1 MLGHSA
7 LAVDIE
13 IRALFGG
20 AAMIAID
27 GKSQLLK
34 VGERSVEGIEL
45 VSADAEKAVVE
56 YKGEK
61 LTITLSDRI
70 ASSFTQADQATVMIN
85 MNKNRQYFTA
95 GSINGRSVQFLVDTG
110 ANVVSLDSGMAASLG
125 ISLADGEKSW
135 ATTAGGPTQVTL
147 VNLPDVQVGPISQHN
162 VKAVVSHA
170 SHPPYVLLGMSFLQ
184 HVDISEKAGLMVL
197 TSKL

>member
-1 MLGHSA
+1 MKKQIPFLLLTLMLGHSA

-85 MNKNRQYFTA
+85 MNKN
-95 GSINGRSVQFLVDTG
+95 
-110 ANVVSLDSGMAASLG
+110 
-125 ISLADGEKSW
+125 
-135 ATTAGGPTQVTL
+135 
-147 VNLPDVQVGPISQHN
+147 
-162 VKAVVSHA
+162 
-170 SHPPYVLLGMSFLQ
+170 
-184 HVDISEKAGLMVL
+184 
-197 TSKL
+197 